1 MTEFAAQPQGFVK
14 PQALAPVQGLV
25 KAPGP
30 APAQQLTAS
39 QTAAMSAIAVA
50 AEEAARTDRP
60 GAGKGAEWQD
70 GAGKAGP
77 DGFVADKAPH
87 GLVVRVF
94 LYVVVGHI
102 IAAFIFLLFT
112 LGDA

>member
-1 MTEFAAQPQGFVK
+1 MTEFAARPQG
-14 PQALAPVQGLV
+14 LASAQGLGQPQGLV

-30 APAQQLTAS
+30 APAQKLTAS
-39 QTAAMSAIAVA
+39 QTAAMSAIALA

-60 GAGKGAEWQD
+60 GSAKGAEWQD